1 MYTYDDW
8 QLLSE
13 GSQCQPGLHSQA
25 TPSASNYELQGHG
38 SGWQALAYAFHG
50 WPSSHRAA
58 VAVGIVMAPVGVD
71 ASARLQTNFPTQ
83 TSHQR
88 LGRRSSRP

>member
-8 QLLSE
+8 QLLSA

-25 TPSASNYELQGHG
+25 TPSASNHELQGHG
-38 SGWQALAYAFHG
+38 SGWQALAYAFHD

-58 VAVGIVMAPVGVD
+58 LAVGVGIVMAPIDVD
-71 ASARLQTNFPTQ
+71 ASAAA
-83 TSHQR
+83 SA
-88 LGRRSSRP
+88 RRRTDFLMQALR